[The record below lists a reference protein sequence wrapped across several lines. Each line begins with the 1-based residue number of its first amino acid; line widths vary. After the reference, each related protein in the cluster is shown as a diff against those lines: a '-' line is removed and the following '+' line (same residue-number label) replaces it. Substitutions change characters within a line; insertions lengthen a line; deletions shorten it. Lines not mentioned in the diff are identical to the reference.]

1 VKSRQPPEKC
11 EEKDQTTVTERMVTC
26 HENLSLAPT
35 TIASINYTQST
46 TLASACV
53 TVDLTLT
60 GCGLLGTSSI
70 TTLQS
75 TTTGTTKSLAPP
87 PGLITGPITPA
98 PTATPGEPEECE
110 EKDKTTITNKIVSCF
125 ESLKLVPTTI
135 VSLNSTRTETLTT
148 SCSTR
153 EETSTLC
160 QGVGVT
166 TTTTATS
173 YTRTSSEAPACS
185 RAPLD
190 LNNDE
195 GDNPQ
200 PPRDGPT
207 CNRAPLSLD
216 DDEGDNEHPEGPSCD
231 SPLLLDDDEGDNSL
245 PNSGGP
251 QCTRAPL
258 SLDDDEGNNEM
269 PEDQGSWNLTM
280 SVTPTRVAPPSTL
293 SESTTAPWGTG
304 IPTGT
309 PCQACDKHFN
319 ECIKM
324 RCLDGSDAAQCAKF
338 CLASVCYD
346 STSPDICKSGT
357 CRPPACPKSSP
368 VNFETADPAGGFTT
382 VMSLSSKTTT
392 VTVTPTGSII
402 PDCPLCETVFAECV
416 KTSCEQDDSKP
427 EECANRCLA
436 YLCYGNHNAP
446 LCKKGFCRPTACPA
460 HAPHDFNTAQPAAP
474 FTTVLPFSSTTITV
488 TPTPTYGEPTLKA
501 SPTPSC
507 THGQEISPHA
517 KWTVLLEHKIHQR
530 PDNATLTW
538 NLWDEHGCHAGNG
551 MSSNVIVGRNIS
563 ADIGAMGRPQKDTMG
578 YMLHTDVTE
587 SMTSSSSEIY
597 FQISKPVADC
607 QSMCHTSWKVNNRDQ
622 GNSWQI
628 VNDCAQA
635 CGMRELGPEDVHC
648 DDGMNKWQD
657 NGDKPTNIRGGYC
670 TFRMPFEPMDD
681 SAPPAA
687 APWTRDSRWTIDFI
701 QQMEYETASI
711 EWWLRDPDGRNVSHF
726 VKDLGSSPEQDQVTI
741 ETDASIAADKRM
753 RYKMLMSVDHP
764 MDKDKTTVKITY
776 DSGLNKHCHYCKEKH
791 DGLGNFWLR
800 CPARTWKECQPSYQN
815 ETNDEK
821 QQSFLQICSDPALY
835 LGRPQGPRDGE
846 PCTMPMI
853 ARNDSFSCNPVPAA
867 FYPKNA
873 GFERRFKCW
882 WPNDFDEPYGRDD
895 APPPKDQIN
904 WQLDI
909 DPDTYVHGAD
919 MAGISGTAVAMGI
932 DGGANGSRTNATWR

>member
-1 VKSRQPPEKC
+1 MGLPFICDIHIKIGIDIVFPNLFPEGLFGNVNPCYWFGCPPPGPGPGPGPGGVAGNQCGVLGCNGYCYVPEGCDPCPPYICPPDYPSPRPGPDPTPVKSRQPPEKC
-11 EEKDQTTVTERMVTC
+11 EEKDKTTVTERVVTC

-35 TIASINYTQST
+35 TVSSVYYTQST
-46 TLASACV
+46 TLTSPCL
-53 TVDLTLT
+53 TVDFTLT
-60 GCGLLGTSSI
+60 GCGLLGTFTT

-75 TTTGTTKSLAPP
+75 TTTGNTKSFAPP
-87 PGLITGPITPA
+87 PSLITGPITSA
-98 PTATPGEPEECE
+98 PTATSGEPEECE

-125 ESLKLVPTTI
+125 VSLKLVPTTI

-148 SCSTR
+148 SCSTH

-160 QGVGVT
+160 QGVEVT
-166 TTTTATS
+166 TTTTTTS
-173 YTRTSSEAPACS
+173 YTRTSSEVLACS
-185 RAPLD
+185 KAPLD

-195 GDNPQ
+195 GDNAQ
-200 PPRDGPT
+200 HPRDGPT

-216 DDEGDNEHPEGPSCD
+216 DDEGDN
-231 SPLLLDDDEGDNSL
+231 SL
-245 PNSGGP
+245 ADSGGP

-269 PEDQGSWNLTM
+269 PEDQDSWNSTM
-280 SVTPTRVAPPSTL
+280 SMTPTPVAPPSTL
-293 SESTTAPWGTG
+293 SESTTALWGTG

-309 PCQACDKHFN
+309 PCRACDKHFN
-319 ECIKM
+319 DCVSW
-324 RCLDGSDAAQCAKF
+324 RCRGDGSDAAQCAKF

-346 STSPDICKSGT
+346 STSPGICKSGT
-357 CRPPACPKSSP
+357 CRPAACPKDKP
-368 VNFETADPAGGFTT
+368 VNFETADPAGPFTT
-382 VMSLSSKTTT
+382 VMSL
-392 VTVTPTGSII
+392 P
-402 PDCPLCETVFAECV
+402 
-416 KTSCEQDDSKP
+416 
-427 EECANRCLA
+427 
-436 YLCYGNHNAP
+436 
-446 LCKKGFCRPTACPA
+446 
-460 HAPHDFNTAQPAAP
+460 
-474 FTTVLPFSSTTITV
+474 STTITV

-501 SPTPSC
+501 SPTPTC

-551 MSSNVIVGRNIS
+551 MSSNFIIGRNIS
-563 ADIGAMGRPQKDTMG
+563 ADIGAMGRPQKDMMG
-578 YMLHTDVTE
+578 YMLFANVTE
-587 SMTSSSSEIY
+587 SMTLSSSEIH
-597 FQISKPVADC
+597 FQISKPVDYC
-607 QSMCHTSWKVNNRDQ
+607 QSMCHTSWKINNRDQ

-635 CGMRELGPEDVHC
+635 CGMRELGSEDVHC
-648 DDGMNKWQD
+648 DDDMNKWQD
-657 NGDKPTNIRGGYC
+657 DSDNPTNIRGGYC

-681 SAPPAA
+681 SAPPLP
-687 APWTRDSRWTIDFI
+687 APWTRDSRWYIDFI

-726 VKDLGSSPEQDQVTI
+726 VKDLGYTPEQNQVTI

-753 RYKMLMSVDHP
+753 RYKMLLNVDHP

-776 DSGLNKHCHYCKEKH
+776 VSGLNKHCHYCKEKH
-791 DGLGNFWLR
+791 DGMGNAWLR
-800 CPARTWKECQPSYQN
+800 CAAHSFRECQPSYQT

-821 QQSFLQICSDPALY
+821 QQSFLDVCAENGSFM
-835 LGRPQGPRDGE
+835 GRPNSPPNNQSCDQ
-846 PCTMPMI
+846 PMV
-853 ARNDSFSCNPVPAA
+853 ARNDSFSCDPISAA

-895 APPPKDQIN
+895 APPPKNQIN

-909 DPDTYVHGAD
+909 DPDTYHIPD
-919 MAGISGTAVAMGI
+919 IAGITGTAAAMGFG
-932 DGGANGSRTNATWR
+932 GGANGTWTNATWR